1 MTENPTS
8 LGTAIRAGFDQLHA
22 SWGWFVALGIALIVL
37 GAACILGEI
46 SATLITVVVL
56 GWLLLISG
64 IITLVHAFQTRTWSG
79 FLLYLLSA
87 LLRLFTGFML
97 VRFPLGGALGI
108 TLLLALLFIVGGTFR
123 AIGAGKLRFPRWG
136 WAVASG
142 VISVALGI
150 TLLVQFPVSSLW
162 FIGLAVGVDL
172 IFEGTSLVALGSAL
186 HAIAGRVRG
195 AAVPPPAH

>member
-1 MTENPTS
+1 MSESPAS
-8 LGTAIRAGFDQLHA
+8 IGTAIRAGFEQLHA
-22 SWGWFVALGIALIVL
+22 SWGWFVALGVALIVL
-37 GAACILGEI
+37 GALCILGDM
-46 SATLITVVVL
+46 SATLLTIVVL
-56 GWLLLISG
+56 GWFLLISG
-64 IITLVHAFQTRTWSG
+64 IVALVHAFQTRTWSG

-97 VRFPLGGALGI
+97 VRFPLSGALGI

-142 VISVALGI
+142 IISVALGV
-150 TLLVQFPVSSLW
+150 TLLVQFPASSLW

-186 HAIAGRVRG
+186 RGIAGRLRTG
-195 AAVPPPAH
+195 SAAKAA

>member
-1 MTENPTS
+1 MSENPAS
-8 LGTAIRAGFDQLHA
+8 IGTAIRAGFDQLHA
-22 SWGWFVALGIALIVL
+22 SWGWFVALGVALIVL
-37 GAACILGEI
+37 GAACILGEMN
-46 SATLITVVVL
+46 ATLITVVVL
-56 GWLLLISG
+56 GWFLLISG
-64 IITLVHAFQTRTWSG
+64 FVTLVHAFQTRTWSG

-108 TLLLALLFIVGGTFR
+108 TVLLALLFIVGGAFR

-136 WAVASG
+136 WAAASG
-142 VISVALGI
+142 IVSVALGI
-150 TLLVQFPVSSLW
+150 MLLVQFPASSLW

-186 HAIAGRVRG
+186 HGISGRLRPVG
-195 AAVPPPAH
+195 AAST

>member
-1 MTENPTS
+1 MSESPAS
-8 LGTAIRAGFDQLHA
+8 IGTAIRAGFEQLHA
-22 SWGWFVALGIALIVL
+22 SWGWFVALGVALIVL
-37 GAACILGEI
+37 GALCILGDM
-46 SATLITVVVL
+46 SATLLTIVVL
-56 GWLLLISG
+56 GWFLLISG
-64 IITLVHAFQTRTWSG
+64 IVALVHAFQTRTWSG

-97 VRFPLGGALGI
+97 VRFPLSGALGI

-142 VISVALGI
+142 IISVALGV
-150 TLLVQFPVSSLW
+150 TLLVQFPASSLW

-186 HAIAGRVRG
+186 RGIAGRLRTSG
-195 AAVPPPAH
+195 SAAKAA

>member
-1 MTENPTS
+1 MSERPES
-8 LGTAIRAGFDQLHA
+8 VGTAIRAGFEQLHA

-46 SATLITVVVL
+46 NATLITVVVL
-56 GWLLLISG
+56 GWFLLISG
-64 IITLVHAFQTRTWSG
+64 IVTLVHAFQTRTWSG

-87 LLRLFTGFML
+87 LLRLITGFML
-97 VRFPLGGALGI
+97 VRYPLGGALGI
-108 TLLLALLFIVGGTFR
+108 TLLLAVLFIVGGAFR

-142 VISVALGI
+142 LISVALGI

-162 FIGLAVGVDL
+162 FIGLAVGIDL

-186 HAIAGRVRG
+186 HGIAGRVRAGG
-195 AAVPPPAH
+195 AAAKAS